1 MAPSG
6 GIEYGGLDDIQVM
19 GSWNFTL
26 QADTPLYWLRCG
38 RLDKYLLKF
47 KVHSPCPSTCGLV
60 LHAEADFG
68 GTDGTSFWIERRR
81 GVDGQGPTKRYLLS
95 GEGLESRPIVT
106 RFYPDDGKDQEDE
119 IEVLMQGYSG
129 CVLVQNR
136 KVQLKFRCK
145 HDKGSIAFYNSTQA
159 ERDDIH
165 FSDVRITAMRR
176 GPMEIGG
183 TMGRR
188 ERSMLG
194 FDRLAQES
202 TAVEDEDFVGSRIDD
217 KHQHHES
224 GIGQSSS
231 SVSFS
236 QAGQRSAAD
245 FSHARS
251 QQQSSSSW
259 SVGSGPA
266 KAAPARQ
273 FSRTHHGSSGVLQRT
288 ASEGLLRKTMGG
300 PTPFK
305 PSSTLGGK
313 GGKWVAVA
321 LNAPASEKQLIRSS
335 MPMKA
340 PSRASCQDF
349 IAMPVRH
356 DKAL

>member
-6 GIEYGGLDDIQVM
+6 GMEYGGLDDIQVM

-47 KVHSPCPSTCGLV
+47 KIHYPCPSTCGLV

-68 GTDGTSFWIERRR
+68 GTDGTSFWIERRP

-106 RFYPDDGKDQEDE
+106 RFYPDDGRDQEDE
-119 IEVLMQGYSG
+119 VEILMQGYSG
-129 CVLVQNR
+129 CILLQNR

-183 TMGRR
+183 TLGRR

-194 FDRLAQES
+194 FDRMAQES

-217 KHQHHES
+217 HNP
-224 GIGQSSS
+224 GMAQSSS
-231 SVSFS
+231 SSFS
-236 QAGQRSAAD
+236 QA
-245 FSHARS
+245 
-251 QQQSSSSW
+251 
-259 SVGSGPA
+259 
-266 KAAPARQ
+266 APGRRQ
-273 FSRTHHGSSGVLQRT
+273 LSRTHHGSSSVLQRS
-288 ASEGLLRKTMGG
+288 ASEGLLRKTMSG
-300 PTPFK
+300 PRPFK

-321 LNAPASEKQLIRSS
+321 LNAPASEKQLIRGS
-335 MPMKA
+335 MPTKA
-340 PSRASCQDF
+340 PSLASCQDF
-349 IAMPVRH
+349 IAMP
-356 DKAL
+356 L